1 MEQRILEL
9 ELISA
14 KDIKDVNL
22 LSKMDVYAVVSLQG
36 DNVSRACKQKTKTKV
51 SQGCGT
57 HPTWNFHMKFVLDEY
72 LIQQNRISL
81 VFKLVCQRSLGD
93 KDIGQVVVPV
103 KELLDS
109 VKADAASM
117 KFVAYQVRKPSG
129 KPKGELEFS
138 YKFGDKV
145 AASEATLTAASSK
158 GNEPVTAYPVVGP
171 SVQPVVGYGGYP
183 PPVGSSAGPPPPG
196 YEYPAPPQGY
206 GYPPPPPPGCGFP
219 PPPPG
224 YGYPPPPPG
233 YGYPGPPSAG
243 YGYPPMQQPQP
254 EAKKK
259 NFGMGLGAGVLG
271 GLLGGML
278 IGDMVS
284 DGGGCG
290 GGF

>member
-22 LSKMDVYAVVSLQG
+22 ISKMDVYAVVSLQG
-36 DNVSRACKQKTKTKV
+36 DDVSRAGKQKTKTKV

-93 KDIGQVVVPV
+93 KDIGQV
-103 KELLDS
+103 L
-109 VKADAASM
+109 ADAASM
-117 KFVAYQVRKPSG
+117 KFVAYQVRMPSG

-158 GNEPVTAYPVVGP
+158 VNEPVTAYPVVDL
-171 SVQPVVGYGGYP
+171 
-183 PPVGSSAGPPPPG
+183 GSSAGPPPPG

-206 GYPPPPPPGCGFP
+206 GYPPPPP
-219 PPPPG
+219 G

-233 YGYPGPPSAG
+233 YGYPGPPPAG

-254 EAKKK
+254 EAKK